1 MVEYGTVCSKLDYD
15 MALLGRTKSDA
26 VLDEIVN
33 TDDPKRKAYLV
44 GKYNHLCR
52 IWVNDRCNYTLGELE
67 DMYYGPFS
75 IRPECF
81 AVEIMHI
88 Q

>member
-1 MVEYGTVCSKLDYD
+1 MIEYGKVCSKLDYA
-15 MALLGRTKSDA
+15 MALLGRIKSDA
-26 VLDEIVN
+26 ILDEIVN
-33 TDDPKRKAYLV
+33 TDDPKRKAYAV
-44 GKYNHLCR
+44 CMYNYLCSR
-52 IWVNDRCNYTLGELE
+52 WTNDRCDYTLGELE

-81 AVEIMHI
+81 AIEIMHI

>member
-1 MVEYGTVCSKLDYD
+1 MCDYGIPCSVTEYFEAIRGREATDY
-15 MALLGRTKSDA
+15 LLRSIMTDTDAKSREHQVA
-26 VLDEIVN
+26 
-33 TDDPKRKAYLV
+33 T
-44 GKYNHLCR
+44 YNFCCELYG
-52 IWVNDRCNYTLGELE
+52 NDRCDYTLEELE

-81 AVEIMHI
+81 SVETMYI